1 MPNFFKAFIL
11 TFDKPSIG
19 SKIFMGWLKRLFG
32 MEKPQNA
39 EVNPAPQVQQTSSN
53 APTATQSIP
62 PERLGLNGEYD
73 QSGLAKR
80 VALAFDQDPQLDDVD
95 TLWVAQTG
103 STVVLKGKVASQDI
117 LNKMIS
123 VARSV
128 SGATDV
134 DTNQTTIG

>member
-1 MPNFFKAFIL
+1 
-11 TFDKPSIG
+11 
-19 SKIFMGWLKRLFG
+19 MGWLKRLFG
-32 MEKPQNA
+32 LEKPHNA
-39 EVNPAPQVQQTSSN
+39 QVNPTPQPAQPAQQASAPS
-53 APTATQSIP
+53 ATQTIA

-103 STVVLKGKVASQDI
+103 STVVLKGKVPNQNI
-117 LNKMIS
+117 LNKMVS

-128 SGATDV
+128 NGATAV
-134 DTNQTTIG
+134 DTSQVTFG